1 MAKQQYSV
9 YMYVDKKEF
18 DRQMREVNARF
29 SELERTATKSGSSI
43 DSTFKKIGAGIAG
56 YFAIGQMQNFAREVI
71 KVRKEMEQLE
81 ISFKTLT
88 GSEKAGKAMY
98 DEIVKFG
105 QQTPL
110 LEKDLAKAAQTML
123 AFNIEQEKVV
133 PLLKQFGDISMGDA
147 QKLQSLA
154 LAFSQTSST
163 GKLMGQ
169 DLLQMINAGFNPLAE
184 IARKTGRDMSEL
196 KEEMSEGKISVEM
209 VEDAFKSATSEGGKF
224 HGMLTSMGDSM
235 GGALSNLEG
244 SFDKLYNRIGELTQD
259 SVVEGAK
266 MATEA
271 LDALTENIEEVA
283 SAVGQAI
290 VMFGS
295 YKAACMVAATANNVA
310 AASAAGYSIKTQ
322 LLRKQVQLMQVAQ
335 ALLNKT
341 MLTNPYVL
349 AGVAIGALGIAIY
362 KVATAA
368 TGAELAVKD
377 FNKELEETKRKQEE
391 LNGKIEEAIALYQ
404 DDASSVADRERAL
417 YSLGEEYRNIFRK
430 YIDEKGHLR
439 DLIGLKRE
447 LAALEGKERV
457 SSSEDKAQKYGRYAD
472 VLEKAGYNYNTSYLT
487 KEELKVYNTAKKELE
502 NSFSWFER
510 QGMDA
515 KDRIDFFRKKS
526 QLFKQEAGNQRTQNS
541 VDEFIN
547 SIADRDKEDA
557 KKWQGV
563 LQNAQKKLKGN
574 YKRVR
579 VAGLGDVNAEQ
590 IESMLS
596 QLDKRI
602 NPKST
607 SSDKKKEKG
616 KTKKTT
622 DNSIKEIE
630 RANDTIL
637 RMQKANE
644 DAEVALMQE
653 GKEKQLA
660 QLKLAHKH
668 ELAEIQRHE
677 EEIRK
682 ARGGELTEDD
692 ANTLNKAKL
701 LSEQRYNAEVAK
713 IEHEHEQER
722 RASMYAYLQEYGDAE
737 QKRYAITKEYEEKIA
752 ELRKQGASAW
762 DIASMQEEMNARL
775 SQLDATD
782 AFAKLDWDNLFTE
795 LASHTKEYLVG
806 VRDQLQE
813 LLSSGSLTS
822 IEDIERVQARLDE
835 VNTEINKKGGLFDF
849 VGDRQREQNRRENA
863 SETARQELST
873 AKKEESKAL
882 DRYSMLQ
889 LKGASPEKLIEAE
902 TALAKAREKTAKATQ
917 RAEKTK
923 DAADRTSAQAVADWF
938 ADAEQFIAE
947 KGIDQLPA
955 LLDKF
960 GMGEAS
966 ERVSAGL
973 SGFHNA
979 AAAAADFASGNY
991 IGAAIKGLSALSDF
1005 GTALGVNF
1013 SADYSAWEA
1022 AVAKYSDL
1030 CDVWADVLSEQR
1042 SLIDEARGAFETL
1055 EAYEKAVK
1063 TTHNYLDAQRAMGK
1077 ARLSSGAGAGS
1088 HSLGY
1093 RMWQGSYKSAY
1104 GRNWQDVAGKLGIS
1118 SMSDLLYMDA
1128 DALKDIR
1135 AEYSDLWASLD
1146 EEFRQILENIIQ
1158 YSEEAE
1164 AMAEKV
1170 NEKLTHTS
1178 FDGMRDE
1185 FLKSLTDMSGDAESF
1200 AKWLERTM
1208 FEAMVDSYVLDE
1220 EFNEWL
1226 KDWQKRYAEAM
1237 KENDAN
1243 RLAALQKEAQDVR
1256 NAKVNERN
1264 DIAAAL
1270 GYDPNSSQSATA
1282 NAITSITADQANQL
1296 VGRVT
1301 AMQIA
1306 VERMMTLNE
1315 SLNVSAR
1322 DAANKMTQ
1330 GLTLM
1335 EDNNMLVQRCAN
1347 HLESISEYT
1356 SVLPAMSEEIT
1367 RLRTITEARL

>member
-184 IARKTGRDMSEL
+184 IARKTGRDMGEL

-244 SFDKLYNRIGELTQD
+244 SLDKFYNRIGELTQD

-457 SSSEDKAQKYGRYAD
+457 SSSEDKAQKYARYAEI
-472 VLEKAGYNYNTSYLT
+472 LEKKNVTS
-487 KEELKVYNTAKKELE
+487 EELPLLKEANKE
-502 NSFSWFER
+502 FDNAHSWTEEI
-510 QGMDA
+510 A
-515 KDRIDFFRKKS
+515 NDFKSRAEYFRKKS
-526 QLFKQEAGNQRTQNS
+526 QMFKQEAGNQRTQNS
-541 VDEFIN
+541 VDDFIN

-557 KKWQGV
+557 KNWQKV
-563 LQNAQKKLKGN
+563 LQNAQKRLGGK

-607 SSDKKKEKG
+607 TSSKKGKE

-637 RMQKANE
+637 SMQQANE

-668 ELAEIQRHE
+668 KLAEIQRHE

-713 IEHEHEQER
+713 IEREHEQER

-835 VNTEINKKGGLFDF
+835 LNTEINKKGGLLNF

-863 SETARQELST
+863 AETARQELSA

-882 DRYSMLQ
+882 GNYWALQ
-889 LKGASPEKLIEAE
+889 MTGASQEKLIEAE
-902 TALAKAREKTAKATQ
+902 TALRKAREKTAAATQ
-917 RAEKTK
+917 KAQKTE
-923 DAADRTSAQAVADWF
+923 DAAKRTSSQAVADWF

-979 AAAAADFASGNY
+979 SAAAADFASGNY

-1063 TTHNYLDAQRAMGK
+1063 TTQNYLDAQRAMGK

-1104 GRNWQDVAGKLGIS
+1104 GRNWQDVAAQLGIS

-1264 DIAAAL
+1264 EIAAAL